1 MPPVDHGALARESR
15 ERGLAEGICTAEQA
29 YREKLS
35 RLDAMMVAAQEER
48 TDFFDRIEPELVRL
62 SVSIAEKIIGQELAV
77 RPDVVV
83 DIVRAAMRRL
93 RDREQLRV
101 SVNPTDVEQVRA
113 ARDDLISAVDGV
125 RKLEITEDRR
135 VSSGGCVIE
144 SQNGTLDARID
155 TQLDEITAALEGAM
169 PVGQELSG
177 AAALGGR
184 IGDDDNDNP
193 A

>member
-1 MPPVDHGALARESR
+1 VGVDQAAVAREAR
-15 ERGLAEGICTAEQA
+15 ERGLAEGMRTAEQA

-35 RLDAMMVAAQEER
+35 RLDAMAAAAQVER
-48 TDFFDRIEPELVRL
+48 AEFFDRMEPELVRL
-62 SVSIAEKIIGQELAV
+62 SVAIAEKIIGQEMAM
-77 RPDVVV
+77 RPEVVV

-101 SVNPTDVEQVRA
+101 SVNPTDIEQVRV

-135 VSSGGCVIE
+135 VSPGGCVIE

-155 TQLDEITAALEGAM
+155 TQLAEITAALEGAM
-169 PVGQELSG
+169 PNVGQELYATRTG
-177 AAALGGR
+177 TA
-184 IGDDDNDNP
+184 IGDDDDNT